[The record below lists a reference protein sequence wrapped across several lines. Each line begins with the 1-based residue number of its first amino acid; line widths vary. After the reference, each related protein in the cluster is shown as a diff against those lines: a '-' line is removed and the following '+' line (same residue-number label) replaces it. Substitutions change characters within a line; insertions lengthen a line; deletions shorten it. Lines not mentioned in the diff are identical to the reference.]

1 MDSGPVEIEA
11 SELHANPGGARLA
24 RAVEGLAGPAFRADQ
39 SKNDYIHVRV
49 TAAQRRELRA
59 AADRLGITVSA
70 LLLGLFE
77 HAKERL

>member
-1 MDSGPVEIEA
+1 VPAEP
-11 SELHANPGGARLA
+11 HAKWGEARLA
-24 RAVEGLAGPAFRADQ
+24 RAVEGLAGGALRADH

-49 TAAQRRELRA
+49 TAAQRGELKA

>member
-1 MDSGPVEIEA
+1 MSMGQVAVEKAEPEA
-11 SELHANPGGARLA
+11 RQAVALLA
-24 RAVEGLAGPAFRADQ
+24 RAVEGLSGAALRTDP
-39 SKNDYIHVRV
+39 SKSEYIHVRV
-49 TAAQRRELRA
+49 TEAQRRELRA